1 MPLFGPGKAVLIKL
15 SNYQIIS
22 LLLCTQESKTR
33 LKALGLKT
41 EKEGKIE
48 NEEGER
54 EEKNK
59 KEETSEN

>member
-1 MPLFGPGKAVLIKL
+1 
-15 SNYQIIS
+15 
-22 LLLCTQESKTR
+22 
-33 LKALGLKT
+33 LGLKT